1 MTDTKLMYSSND
13 DEFRCD
19 SLDALIE
26 ADGLSEGD
34 AYFVAP
40 ARNLCSA
47 KFAAPHEVDGIL
59 EHFDDALFEHV
70 GEISDADFASVTPA
84 AREELQQLLS
94 AWIDKHVNVGRYWVT
109 DASQR
114 LLVTAQDMEG
124 HDHD

>member
-1 MTDTKLMYSSND
+1 MSDTKLMYSSTD

-19 SLDALIE
+19 SLAALID

-34 AYFVAP
+34 TYFVAP
-40 ARNLCSA
+40 AQNLSPA
-47 KFAAPHEVDGIL
+47 KFATPHEVDGIL
-59 EHFDDALFEHV
+59 ERFDDVLYEHV
-70 GEISDADFASVTPA
+70 GEIADADFAAVTPA

-94 AWIDKHVNVGRYWVT
+94 AWIEKHVNVSRYWVT

-124 HDHD
+124 HEHD